1 MKMRA
6 YLGAAAMVVLFSP
19 VVMAAG
25 TTTNASA
32 GQTACTSLAKQ
43 FDTAAAAHA
52 SAAKIGDAKKLASDA
67 AADCKAQR
75 FAQGEKKYND
85 ALADLGVKAQM

>member
-6 YLGAAAMVVLFSP
+6 CLGAAALVVLFSP
-19 VVMAAG
+19 AVMAA
-25 TTTNASA
+25 TTNASA
-32 GQTACTSLAKQ
+32 GQTACSSLAKQ
-43 FDTAAAAHA
+43 FDTAAQAHA